1 MKCNQCGTEMVFYR
15 TDGSKQSGFDY
26 HYSCPKCYSRAK
38 SKQVITIEGK
48 TMTIGSWKE
57 ELNRKYDEVVSGG
70 DLLLTDKANDIILEA
85 IAKLDAIKYS
95 IRP

>member
-1 MKCNQCGTEMVFYR
+1 
-15 TDGSKQSGFDY
+15 
-26 HYSCPKCYSRAK
+26 
-38 SKQVITIEGK
+38 
-48 TMTIGSWKE
+48 MTIGSWKE